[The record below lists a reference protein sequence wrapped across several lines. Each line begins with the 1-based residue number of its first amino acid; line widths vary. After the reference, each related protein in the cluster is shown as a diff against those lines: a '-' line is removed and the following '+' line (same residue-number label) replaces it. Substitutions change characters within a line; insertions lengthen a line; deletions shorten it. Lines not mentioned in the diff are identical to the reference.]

1 MSTVELCPES
11 KSILV
16 APAQLAPKS
25 HAVFETCSGHKI
37 TGILQFCSTSG
48 ISIRWLL
55 GSILLILSNQSRDRL
70 MLGRAMHLQN

>member
-16 APAQLAPKS
+16 ALAQLAPKS
-25 HAVFETCSGHKI
+25 HAVFETCSEHKI